1 MALRCFLGKMRIA
14 NKFLH
19 SKERI
24 MMLGTSEVF
33 KHKNKE
39 LLSIAFPT
47 LSSPRHF
54 RDTENRAPT
63 PIATKK
69 EVLDNHMNIGGI
81 RPARF
86 ALEEFNTIKKTQ
98 LQLVRVVG
106 FWMKPQGYP
115 HNPCHCLYVVIMKAV
130 DADGV
135 ARLYQARVQLHE
147 STEGMFLEAFYHCS
161 TDPDSA
167 KYNRHYKRLYHFLDN
182 FCDIMYK
189 GVEYW

>member
-1 MALRCFLGKMRIA
+1 MIDFLIPIFITCRQRGVYMALRCFLGKMRIA

-69 EVLDNHMNIGGI
+69 EVRMYL
-81 RPARF
+81 F
-86 ALEEFNTIKKTQ
+86 VYIKLLWVVLYTHPILLFTHPINDESQSWSIFK
-98 LQLVRVVG
+98 RV
-106 FWMKPQGYP
+106 
-115 HNPCHCLYVVIMKAV
+115 
-130 DADGV
+130 
-135 ARLYQARVQLHE
+135 
-147 STEGMFLEAFYHCS
+147 
-161 TDPDSA
+161 
-167 KYNRHYKRLYHFLDN
+167 
-182 FCDIMYK
+182 FCK
-189 GVEYW
+189 